1 MKYIDIDKSLIPY
14 RFDIKLYGETYTFEI
29 NYNEIY
35 DFFTINLYKN
45 EIPIVFGEKIVYGKP
60 LFNSYN
66 HLEISKI
73 SILPFDLS
81 QNTDRVTYENFNEQ
95 VYLYLVEGDEE

>member
-1 MKYIDIDKSLIPY
+1 MKYINIDKSLIPY
-14 RFDIKLYGETYTFEI
+14 RFDIKLSEETYTFEVS
-29 NYNEIY
+29 YNEKF

-45 EIPIVFGEKIVYGKP
+45 EVPIVLGEKIVYRKP

-66 HLEISKI
+66 HLDIPKV

-81 QNTDRVTYENFNEQ
+81 GNTDRLTYENLNEQ
-95 VYLYLVEGDEE
+95 VFLYLVEGDEE